1 MLNIIL
7 ADFYE
12 RDIRKLIEEIN
23 LFKQEDNLW
32 RTAGT
37 VKNSAGNL
45 VLHLIG
51 GTKYLIGTML
61 AKTEYVRNRDLEFTQ
76 KGVERKV
83 LIAELEE
90 VIEMVRNLLNGFSPG
105 DMEADYPIVFDGA
118 RRSNTYL
125 LVQLLAHLN
134 YHLGQVNYL
143 RRVLELS

>member
-1 MLNIIL
+1 MLNTIL

-12 RDIRKLIEEIN
+12 RDIRKLIEEIT

-45 VLHLIG
+45 VQHIIG
-51 GTKYLIGTML
+51 GTNYLIGTKL
-61 AKTEYVRNRDLEFTQ
+61 ANTGYVRDRDMEFTQ
-76 KGVERKV
+76 KGVQRKV
-83 LIAELEE
+83 LIAELEGI
-90 VIEMVRNLLNGFSPG
+90 IEMIRNLLNGFSQG

-118 RRSNTYL
+118 KRSNTYL

>member
-1 MLNIIL
+1 MLNTIL

-12 RDIRKLIEEIN
+12 RDFRKLIEEIN

-32 RTAGT
+32 KTEGT
-37 VKNSAGNL
+37 IKNPAGNL
-45 VLHLIG
+45 VLHIIGGSKFLIG
-51 GTKYLIGTML
+51 ATL
-61 AKTEYVRNRDLEFTQ
+61 AKRGYVRNRDLEFAQ

-90 VIEMVRNLLNGFSPG
+90 VIEMVRNLLNEFSPE

-118 RRSNTYL
+118 KRSNTYL